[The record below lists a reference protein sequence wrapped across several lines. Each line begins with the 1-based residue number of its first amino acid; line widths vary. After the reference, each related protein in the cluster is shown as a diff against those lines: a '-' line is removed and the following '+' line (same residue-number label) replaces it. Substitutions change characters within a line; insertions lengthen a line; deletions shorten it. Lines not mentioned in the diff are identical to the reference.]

1 MPLIDSV
8 TAAVLNT
15 QNIAIIVMFLFCVG
29 ASWFI
34 VKARKEDREDRAKRD
49 HATGEER
56 REMYALVRMNTD
68 AINAL
73 RNTLSAINGKVF

>member
-1 MPLIDSV
+1 MIETV
-8 TAAVLNT
+8 TSAVLNT

-34 VKARKEDREDRAKRD
+34 VQARKEDREDRAKRD
-49 HATGEER
+49 HATNEER